1 MIELARRRLAE
12 LPHAEVFPGDI
23 TDFSLGRSFDGAIC
37 PINTLLHLSPSEL
50 ACHLEAM
57 ADHLRPGARYLI
69 QLALYDPEH
78 DEAALRASQWEMTR
92 GDSALKISWETQ
104 DVDLSDARVR
114 QRSRIEFFSRPR
126 AGEVLEE
133 THEMTAWTPER
144 WRAAVEQSRF
154 DVTATYDGDRD
165 DRARVP
171 EGSAGLMLWHELTCA
186 TSP

>member
-1 MIELARRRLAE
+1 MHARLGDGCRTVLEPACGSGRIVEAFGRRGVEAVGVDRSPQMIELARRRLAE
-12 LPHAEVFPGDI
+12 LPHAEVFPSDI

-50 ACHLEAM
+50 ARHLEAM

-104 DVDLSDARVR
+104 DVDLSDARPGLCVR
-114 QRSRIEFFSRPR
+114 
-126 AGEVLEE
+126 
-133 THEMTAWTPER
+133 MTLPAE
-144 WRAAVEQSRF
+144 A
-154 DVTATYDGDRD
+154 
-165 DRARVP
+165 
-171 EGSAGLMLWHELTCA
+171 
-186 TSP
+186 